1 MRNIVKDFAEEME
14 WLKAAKQKMAARL
27 PEVKRQVTVHETK
40 VTKTNNPE
48 RHLIGVMA
56 GL

>member
-1 MRNIVKDFAEEME
+1 MGNIEKDFAEEME

-40 VTKTNNPE
+40 VTKAKAAGIK
-48 RHLIGVMA
+48 HLG
-56 GL
+56 